1 MGDLKEC
8 TAEKVLGMRI
18 INGVWEYQ
26 IKWKGYPNSFN
37 TWETEVNCNCQ
48 EAIVAFIESIPKL
61 PLSNQSPKN
70 QETSKSQSVGNATIS
85 PVYFVNNRKGDG
97 KSQTPEAK
105 KNKIPRKVISSDCEM
120 EQELSSQECHPSPSR
135 VPEMNAKMK
144 KSRRS
149 TPIKDH
155 SVNKENQDEKSET
168 LELKK
173 MRMNKKQTPVEKKKR
188 WRNLRSHSLEPTSSL
203 VNAQPN
209 TETSKAR
216 KDKMRRM
223 SAPARELVTRSKSR
237 AENQVDTKTEDI
249 SYENEILQSPAPKK
263 NEKFK
268 KNSKTQVQAEK
279 ELSPGKPLLI
289 KDTSQGDRRKL
300 TTSRRTSILTPSKRV
315 KAQVRRGRP
324 SVEHETSA
332 QGGNSSDDKM
342 VQSPKKRRRSDRSTP
357 FKRNGAQQSGG
368 FPSTSE
374 GFGGNWPET
383 PKGDSV
389 LTPGNAKKRQSI
401 FQRSEFKCMGV
412 AGFQIQQEV
421 LRIPRK
427 RPRRPRLNLHLTPG
441 SKYVEV
447 SSSSDPAVEP
457 LEDSDE
463 IEEGIRTP
471 KETEPTSMS
480 TPVKSTENQ
489 VELRYYSLRSQAGQS
504 PGIHG
509 KSNEKRDSLSN
520 ERAEILLKPRHPIKR
535 LREKILRD
543 NIEDAEQDRE
553 QISPPKSKRL
563 KVSNDSSRSRRRDNP
578 DNRVEESDS
587 SDTGK
592 LCSPKVRRSAE
603 VQSKSTSAKANV
615 SVETGAKMTPN
626 KETKNQRKSTKSAKK
641 RMSENITEENA
652 PNIPQST
659 LKSPLVMFREINE
672 SQISMPKTPKEET
685 RSFINRKKAT
695 VQVEFKSPENCR
707 VDPVNQNAIPD
718 FDRILKKPVPKGTV
732 MTAKSRF
739 DLGMKVDKIAGSTV
753 VDGEIVFLVTWI
765 GTSEAEIVPAKVAN
779 KKCPQ
784 EVIKYYESLW
794 NWRKE
799 KNMRN

>member
-471 KETEPTSMS
+471 K
-480 TPVKSTENQ
+480 
-489 VELRYYSLRSQAGQS
+489 
-504 PGIHG
+504 
-509 KSNEKRDSLSN
+509 
-520 ERAEILLKPRHPIKR
+520 
-535 LREKILRD
+535 
-543 NIEDAEQDRE
+543 
-553 QISPPKSKRL
+553 SKRL